1 MSYAWYVGI
10 DWGTALH
17 QVTVLDTERRVV
29 SEQKVAHRGEALA
42 ELVTALT
49 TRCAGDPSRVAVA
62 IEVPRGTVVET
73 LVEHGFHVFAI
84 NPKQLDRFRDRF
96 TVAGAKDDRRDAFVL
111 ATSLATDPAAFRRV
125 HLDDSLVIRLREL
138 SRLEAELQ
146 HEFTRLTNRLR
157 DQLHRIYPQVLALS
171 PAVDEP
177 WIWALLDLAPTPAAA
192 AQVTRPAVSDLLRR
206 HRIRRVTAEGVL
218 ATLQTPPLWVAPGT
232 LEAVSEHI
240 ESLLPRVRLV
250 HDQRA
255 RTLRRLEQ
263 VLESMAADQP
273 GQPGEQRD
281 VTILRSLPGVGRQ
294 VAATLLAE
302 AAPLLAQRDYH
313 ALRTQGGI
321 APVTRQSGKRAYV
334 DMRYGCNQRLRLAL
348 YHWGR
353 VSVQVDDHSR
363 QHYDRLRQRGHSH
376 GRALRGVVDRL
387 LAVLMAMLTHQTPYD
402 PTRRHAASP
411 A

>member
-1 MSYAWYVGI
+1 M
-10 DWGTALH
+10 LF
-17 QVTVLDTERRVV
+17 R
-29 SEQKVAHRGEALA
+29 
-42 ELVTALT
+42 
-49 TRCAGDPSRVAVA
+49 SR
-62 IEVPRGTVVET
+62 
-73 LVEHGFHVFAI
+73 
-84 NPKQLDRFRDRF
+84 
-96 TVAGAKDDRRDAFVL
+96 
-111 ATSLATDPAAFRRV
+111 
-125 HLDDSLVIRLREL
+125 
-138 SRLEAELQ
+138 
-146 HEFTRLTNRLR
+146 
-157 DQLHRIYPQVLALS
+157 
-171 PAVDEP
+171 
-177 WIWALLDLAPTPAAA
+177 LDLAPTPAAA

-313 ALRTQGGI
+313 ALRAQGGI
-321 APVTRQSGKRAYV
+321 APVTRQSEIGRASC
-334 DMRYGCNQRLRLAL
+334 RE
-348 YHWGR
+348 R
-353 VSVQVDDHSR
+353 VSIDV
-363 QHYDRLRQRGHSH
+363 
-376 GRALRGVVDRL
+376 
-387 LAVLMAMLTHQTPYD
+387 
-402 PTRRHAASP
+402 
-411 A
+411 